1 MIEEYQFGS
10 MKIAGKRYRNDLKIV
25 GERVIAGWWRRE
37 GHSVEEADVDDILAA
52 KPGILVVGMG
62 NPGRMQVTDPLR
74 SALAGAGIRLIE
86 EPTAAALQT
95 FNRLSAEGKDVAG
108 AFHLTC

>member
-1 MIEEYQFGS
+1 VIEEYQFGS
-10 MKIAGKRYRNDLKIV
+10 MKIGGKRYRNDLKIV
-25 GERVIAGWWRRE
+25 GGKVIPDWWRRE
-37 GHSVEEADVDDILAA
+37 GHSVEEADVDDVIAA

-62 NPGRMQVTDPLR
+62 DPGRMQVTDPLR

-86 EPTAAALQT
+86 EPTATALRT
-95 FNRLSAEGKDVAG
+95 FNRLSAEGKNVAG